1 MAIANSLALLL
12 YLVCSVT
19 LIRHFVQSG
28 KAQALALPV
37 GLLTVLALIFHGADI
52 FFTMRAAGGWD
63 VSLFSTMTVAAWVMA
78 FIAYLLGLKGNAAHP
93 GILIYPLVALTLI
106 LKSCMPITPAEGL
119 SSPALEWHILL
130 SLTAYSLFTLAAI
143 QAIVLAI
150 QERQIRQR
158 QLASI
163 MRQLPPLQ
171 SMETSLFQ
179 LISGGFILLTI
190 GLITGFVFLN
200 DIFAQHL
207 AHKTVLS
214 LIAWCV
220 FATLL
225 WGRWQYGW
233 RGQTAIKWTL
243 VGFLFLVLAYFGS
256 KFVLEFILSQS

>member
-1 MAIANSLALLL
+1 MPIANSLALLL
-12 YLVCSVT
+12 YLVCSVA
-19 LIRHFVQSG
+19 LIRHFVQG
-28 KAQALALPV
+28 DKVHPWAIPV
-37 GLLTVLALIFHGADI
+37 GLLTVLALVFHGADI
-52 FFTMRAAGGWD
+52 FFTMQAAGGWD
-63 VSLFSTMTVAAWVMA
+63 VSLFSTMTIAAWVMA
-78 FIAYLLGLKGNAAHP
+78 FIAYLLGLKGNIAHP

-106 LKSCMPITPAEGL
+106 LKSSIPAIPAEGL

-143 QAIVLAI
+143 QAVVLAI

-158 QLASI
+158 QSAGI

-179 LISGGFILLTI
+179 LIFGGFILLTI

-200 DIFAQHL
+200 DIFAQQL

>member
-12 YLVCSVT
+12 YLVCSVA
-19 LIRHFVQSG
+19 LIRHFVQGG
-28 KAQALALPV
+28 KAHSLALPV

-63 VSLFSTMTVAAWVMA
+63 ISLFSTMTIAAWIMA

-106 LKSCMPITPAEGL
+106 LKSSVPSTPIEGL

-143 QAIVLAI
+143 QAVVLAI
-150 QERQIRQR
+150 QEQQIRQR
-158 QLASI
+158 QLAGI
-163 MRQLPPLQ
+163 MRQMPPLQ

-179 LISGGFILLTI
+179 LIIGGFILLTI
-190 GLITGFVFLN
+190 GLITGFIFLE

-207 AHKTVLS
+207 VHKTVLS

-220 FATLL
+220 FATLI

-233 RGQTAIKWTL
+233 RGKTAIKWTL

-256 KFVLEFILSQS
+256 KFVFEFILSQP

>member
-12 YLVCSVT
+12 YLVCSVA
-19 LIRHFVQSG
+19 LIRHFVQGG
-28 KAQALALPV
+28 KAHSLALPV

-63 VSLFSTMTVAAWVMA
+63 TSLFSTMTIAAWIMA

-106 LKSCMPITPAEGL
+106 LKSSVPSTPIEGL

-143 QAIVLAI
+143 QAVVLAI
-150 QERQIRQR
+150 QEQQIRQR
-158 QLASI
+158 QLAGI
-163 MRQLPPLQ
+163 MRQMPPLQ

-179 LISGGFILLTI
+179 LIIGGFILLTI
-190 GLITGFVFLN
+190 GLITGFIFLE

-207 AHKTVLS
+207 VHKTVLS

-220 FATLL
+220 FATLI

-233 RGQTAIKWTL
+233 RGKTAIKWTL

-256 KFVLEFILSQS
+256 KFVFEFILSQP